1 MIIVLIFTVAII
13 IYGIFEY
20 KIYRKRRNSI
30 PHRIHVN
37 GIRGKSSTTRLIAS
51 VLRESGM
58 KTIGKT
64 TGSAP
69 RVIHFDG
76 EESEIKRMG
85 PARIIEQKKIMTRAY
100 KENAQAA
107 VFECMAINP
116 EMQFCSE
123 DKLIKANIFV
133 LTNIRKDHLDVLGEN
148 EDDIFNSISLS
159 FPENSI
165 IVTSEKRYLPQ
176 IKKICKEK
184 NNKLITASKTNFT
197 RELSKG
203 LPYTEFEE
211 NISCAVEVGRILKID
226 DEAIRSGILKVRPD
240 IGASIIT
247 KSKENIFINGFAAND
262 YKSTIDLWKRVNER
276 IDLSGYKLSIILNN
290 REDRF
295 FRVEEMINAIFDLP
309 TDEVLLI
316 GSYKKI
322 SSQLLSKKGVE
333 NIRYINSWNKDFI
346 RDIDNNSKRKVFFGL
361 GNIKDSGIKIID
373 YFIENGELI

>member
-1 MIIVLIFTVAII
+1 M
-13 IYGIFEY
+13 
-20 KIYRKRRNSI
+20 
-30 PHRIHVN
+30 
-37 GIRGKSSTTRLIAS
+37 
-51 VLRESGM
+51 
-58 KTIGKT
+58 
-64 TGSAP
+64 
-69 RVIHFDG
+69 
-76 EESEIKRMG
+76 
-85 PARIIEQKKIMTRAY
+85 
-100 KENAQAA
+100 
-107 VFECMAINP
+107 
-116 EMQFCSE
+116 
-123 DKLIKANIFV
+123 
-133 LTNIRKDHLDVLGEN
+133 
-148 EDDIFNSISLS
+148 
-159 FPENSI
+159 
-165 IVTSEKRYLPQ
+165 
-176 IKKICKEK
+176 
-184 NNKLITASKTNFT
+184 
-197 RELSKG
+197 
-203 LPYTEFEE
+203 
-211 NISCAVEVGRILKID
+211 GRILKID